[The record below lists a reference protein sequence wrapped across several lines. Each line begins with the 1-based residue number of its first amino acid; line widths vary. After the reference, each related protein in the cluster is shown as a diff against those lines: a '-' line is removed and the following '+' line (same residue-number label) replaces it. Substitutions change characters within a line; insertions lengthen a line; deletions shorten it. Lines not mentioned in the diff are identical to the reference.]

1 MVDHLGT
8 TITQIRWDY
17 KVLDKE
23 FFKVLLKAMKKRLKY
38 MYINLDNVKR
48 APGRSFSETR

>member
-8 TITQIRWDY
+8 TITQIRWDC

-23 FFKVLLKAMKKRLKY
+23 FFKVLLKATKKRLKY